1 MNRRRLLLLGGAL
14 LVLLAATD
22 FWHRIYVPR
31 ESQDR
36 NAGSLA
42 PAAVPAP
49 PSVADIRRELA
60 QWMPGLQPVTTA
72 ADRPADTG
80 WSLALLGVFDNRK
93 GAFAVIRATP
103 AGGGDA
109 AVQQAAVGDELFG
122 LRVADIK
129 ARRVVLTSAAGEQ
142 VLELFKP
149 SQPPAH
155 GTGAAPP
162 GKATIT
168 AAVPGAAVPGVTAA
182 APGSAVPG
190 TVTAQE
196 LQPGESLKLPAGLT
210 VTEGKLPARD
220 PNKKK
225 PRLPSRPRPPQS
237 P

>member
-1 MNRRRLLLLGGAL
+1 VNRRRLLLLVGAL
-14 LVLLAATD
+14 LVMLAAID
-22 FWHRIYVPR
+22 FWRRIYVPR
-31 ESQDR
+31 DLR
-36 NAGSLA
+36 ARDAGSFA
-42 PAAVPAP
+42 PADVSAP
-49 PSVADIRRELA
+49 PSVDDIRRELT
-60 QWMPGLQPVTTA
+60 QWLPGLQPVTTA
-72 ADRPADTG
+72 ADRPAETG

-109 AVQQAAVGDELFG
+109 AVRQAAVGDELFG
-122 LRVADIK
+122 LRVADIQ

-155 GTGAAPP
+155 GTGAAPAARA
-162 GKATIT
+162 ATT
-168 AAVPGAAVPGVTAA
+168 AAVPGAAVPGAA
-182 APGSAVPG
+182 APAAGPAVPG
-190 TVTAQE
+190 AVTAQE
-196 LQPGESLKLPAGLT
+196 LQPGESLKLPGNLP
-210 VTEGKLPARD
+210 VTEAKLPARD